1 MARQE
6 LNRKRMYNLIVTTAI
21 IIAAILLYH
30 FREVALVRLR
40 RFDARN
46 RARHEQEARD
56 RRDAK
61 AHYRHT
67 FHLAEEQVEDITEEQ
82 VRDERTGMMVTR
94 YIFQA
99 VRYATR
105 QDAQAAHDEAVL
117 ALAREFYRD
126 LPAALTARGK
136 DKLH

>member
-1 MARQE
+1 
-6 LNRKRMYNLIVTTAI
+6 MYNLIVTTAI
-21 IIAAILLYH
+21 IIAAILLYR
-30 FREVALVRLR
+30 FREIALVRLR

-46 RARHEQEARD
+46 RARHEQEASD

-67 FHLAEEQVEDITEEQ
+67 LHLAEEQIEDIGEER
-82 VRDERTGMMVTR
+82 VHDERTGQIVTR

-105 QDAQAAHDEAVL
+105 EDAQAAHDEAVV
-117 ALAREFYRD
+117 ALAREFYRE
-126 LPAALTARGK
+126 LPAALMARGK